1 MKSLLAILSIVGFAG
16 AANAHM
22 LEEGRSLFDQVG
34 HQLLGL
40 HHLPMVLVIALV
52 VWLALRAKR
61 RDPS

>member
-1 MKSLLAILSIVGFAG
+1 MKSLLASLPIAGFAG
-16 AANAHM
+16 VANAHV
-22 LEEGRSLFDQVG
+22 LEESRSLLDQVS

-61 RDPS
+61 RDSS